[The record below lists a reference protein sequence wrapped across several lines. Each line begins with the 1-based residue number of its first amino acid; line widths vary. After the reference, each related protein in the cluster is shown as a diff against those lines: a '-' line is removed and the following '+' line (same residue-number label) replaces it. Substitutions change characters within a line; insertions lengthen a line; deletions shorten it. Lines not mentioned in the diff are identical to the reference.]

1 MKALFGSRPELAR
14 VRRDAFMHGMRIVA
28 PLTLA
33 TGTWGIV
40 TGVAMVKVGLTT
52 TQAVG
57 MSLLVFSGSAQLASL
72 PLIAAAAPIW
82 VVLLT
87 AFVINLR
94 FVIFSAGLQPFFRR
108 LELKRRLLLAY
119 FIIDFSFAMFLS
131 RFSDTRDDERGTTEQ
146 IWFFLGM
153 AAYSWVIWQATS
165 IAGILL
171 AARVPT
177 EWGLEF
183 ASIIALIAMTIP
195 MIVGT
200 PALVGAL
207 TAGVVAVLAAGLPL
221 KLGLLLAVIAGIA
234 AAMTVEV
241 LLDEDAA
248 KDKRGAKN

>member
-14 VRRDAFMHGMRIVA
+14 VRRDAFVHGIRIVA

-33 TGTWGIV
+33 TATWGVV

-52 TQAVG
+52 AQAIG

-108 LELKRRLLLAY
+108 LALRKRLLLAY

-131 RFSDTRDDERGTTEQ
+131 RFSDTSDDERGTTEQ

-153 AAYSWVIWQATS
+153 AAYSWIIWQATS

-171 AARVPT
+171 AAQVPT

-195 MIVGT
+195 MIIGK
-200 PALVGAL
+200 PALVGAM
-207 TAGVVAVLAAGLPL
+207 TAGVVAVMAAGLPL
-221 KLGLLLAVIAGIA
+221 KLGLLVAVVAGIA
-234 AAMTVEV
+234 AAMSAELV
-241 LLDEDAA
+241 LGKREA
-248 KDKRGAKN
+248 KH